1 MAKGTVHQ
9 QLGSEVLYD
18 MYDAVKGKECVPSVL
33 GSPGYTSVGR
43 ILDKIVGQRYTSTIA
58 NSLLRTCRG

>member
-1 MAKGTVHQ
+1 M
-9 QLGSEVLYD
+9 LYD
-18 MYDAVKGKECVPSVL
+18 MYDTVKGKECVL